1 MGLPTACLLA
11 HAVGPHHHNREGSI
25 VMANDKHTS
34 PDPEEAPSTVTCIAD
49 KPGVMRAAIGRGSVR
64 IVRDFGM
71 RPIGLQSL
79 SGLCGYPKSCKKRKW
94 LRHNGFRCADI
105 TIKMELR
112 K

>member
-1 MGLPTACLLA
+1 
-11 HAVGPHHHNREGSI
+11 
-25 VMANDKHTS
+25 MANDEHTT
-34 PDPEEAPSTVTCIAD
+34 PEPRPRGSIFDATCIAD
-49 KPGVMRAAIGRGSVR
+49 EPGVMRAAIGRGSVR

-79 SGLCGYPKSCKKRKW
+79 SGLCGYPKSCTKRKW

-112 K
+112 T